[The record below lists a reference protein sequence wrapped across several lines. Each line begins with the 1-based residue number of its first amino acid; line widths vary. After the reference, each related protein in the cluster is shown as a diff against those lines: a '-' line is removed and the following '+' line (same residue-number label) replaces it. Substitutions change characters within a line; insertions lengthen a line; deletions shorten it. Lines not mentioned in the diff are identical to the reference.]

1 MKNLVKVV
9 GKDITYQGLDAFIYI
24 DASTIVAA
32 YPCYAVKSDDGS
44 YWACIP
50 SHEGAEL
57 VTYKL
62 KCSNGEICT
71 CSNEDE
77 LAKIGLSL
85 KNQAKKSSIGFI
97 TDQDGQS
104 AAHELV

>member
-9 GKDITYQGLDAFIYI
+9 GKDITYKTLDAFIYI

-32 YPCYAVKSDDGS
+32 YPYYAIKGVDGS
-44 YWACIP
+44 WFTCVP

-57 VTYKL
+57 ITFKL

-77 LAKIGLSL
+77 LSKIGLSL
-85 KNQAKKSSIGFI
+85 KSQAKKSPIGFI
-97 TDQDGQS
+97 KDHEGHSS
-104 AAHELV
+104 ALELV